1 MTTFYLTTI
10 APWWRH
16 HDGER
21 VRAPHAPLRR
31 KGHTG
36 KPCPRPV
43 LAEEWHRQ
51 LPSTCDTYATD
62 KAKAY
67 PGPCNCR
74 LIESCAADLE
84 TESSKRPKI
93 DSGRARALAGNP
105 SQAAESEVGP
115 ARLDPAQQKMKGA
128 LRGERDESRRRVRK
142 KRKPR
147 SYWGHAKPERIS
159 SSLSRG
165 RNSLTSSTFF
175 HLLLPSTSFYL
186 PSTSILARKSDKSAK
201 RWFFS

>member
-93 DSGRARALAGNP
+93 DSGRAGALAGNP

-128 LRGERDESRRRVRK
+128 LRGERDESRRRVREK
-142 KRKPR
+142 ENLEATGGMR
-147 SYWGHAKPERIS
+147 SPSRSLRAFPEAAIL
-159 SSLSRG
+159 SL
-165 RNSLTSSTFF
+165 LLPSSTFF
-175 HLLLPSTSFYL
+175 HLQLPSTFFYL
-186 PSTSILARKSDKSAK
+186 LGREREGGSLGDPPGP
-201 RWFFS
+201 